1 MFYYEMINGVS
12 HATFCEKPEFSDNF
26 DLIVAGLGS
35 AGSFLALT
43 AAENGLKVL
52 GIERGTCCGGMGVQG
67 AVNGYYNGYKG
78 GRFEEI
84 DNSTAKYVS
93 KTYRNFFNH
102 PDAKK
107 IRIEQALIKEKVKI
121 EFNSLIVGIYAEN
134 QEIIGVK
141 LLVDGEKINVGC
153 KFLSDSTSEGFVL
166 KALGISGSFGRS
178 TDGATVPFSSVR
190 VFKTTDNSLG
200 RTNDDS
206 GYLNPYD
213 DADFT
218 KATITAHGKHL
229 ADINP
234 QKERFLFVAPLI
246 GNREGM
252 TITGEQTVT
261 LKDVLYE
268 TPWKNTLF
276 CAYSDIDKHGCD
288 RAFDSKEFQDWFVI
302 SNLSTITFKIKV
314 PLGAIVPKG
323 WKRLVSVSR
332 CLGVDSYVSSAVRMN
347 RDMYRLGEAA
357 GVAVA
362 LAVKE
367 NKNTVIDT
375 DYNRLHSLIVKRNC
389 FDPEPNAL
397 RGFVTLNSPAP
408 YVAVEWLTDFEE
420 IKKALSSDCPGV
432 AIWSCKLL
440 GAEKVADKLAD
451 LLNSDNENLRLN
463 AAITLGFLE
472 DKRSIDT
479 LRETIKNRSAYHF
492 LDCRRS
498 NQMRSV
504 IAICLLGR
512 FCDTKILG
520 ELYDILKP
528 EEYGKKM
535 YHTFL
540 APNYKLSIVENLN
553 SVYYQ
558 HFSFTVVT
566 LLQIA
571 KKHTKFREEIHQKLI
586 ESVKDGSYLKKMT
599 NAPVGSSFYMIA
611 ENIAKYIYDNTK

>member
-1 MFYYEMINGVS
+1 MFYYEMIDGVS

-67 AVNGYYNGYKG
+67 VVNGYYNGYKG
-78 GRFEEI
+78 GRFEQI
-84 DNSTAKYVS
+84 DKDTAKYVS

-107 IRIEQALIKEKVKI
+107 IRVEQALIKEKVKI
-121 EFNSLIVGIYAEN
+121 EFNTLIVGIYAEN
-134 QEIIGVK
+134 QEIIGVRLLNNGK
-141 LLVDGEKINVGC
+141 LTDIGC

-166 KALGISGSFGRS
+166 RALGITGSYGRS

-190 VFKTTDNSLG
+190 VFKNKDNNLG

-206 GYLNPYD
+206 GYINPYD
-213 DADFT
+213 NADFT

-234 QKERFLFVAPLI
+234 EKERFLFVAPLI

-268 TPWKNTLF
+268 TPWDNTLF

-397 RGFVTLNSPAP
+397 RGFVTLNSPTP

-420 IKKALSSDCPGV
+420 IKKALSTDCPGV

-451 LLNSDNENLRLN
+451 LLSSDNENLRLN

-472 DKRSIDT
+472 DVRSVSS
-479 LRETIKNRSAYHF
+479 LRE
-492 LDCRRS
+492 
-498 NQMRSV
+498 
-504 IAICLLGR
+504 
-512 FCDTKILG
+512 
-520 ELYDILKP
+520 
-528 EEYGKKM
+528 
-535 YHTFL
+535 
-540 APNYKLSIVENLN
+540 IV
-553 SVYYQ
+553 
-558 HFSFTVVT
+558 
-566 LLQIA
+566 
-571 KKHTKFREEIHQKLI
+571 
-586 ESVKDGSYLKKMT
+586 
-599 NAPVGSSFYMIA
+599 
-611 ENIAKYIYDNTK
+611 